1 MFNNNKILYGLVA
14 LVFGF
19 AMSFSTVNAQVTG
32 EQETTTQN
40 NFMGKV
46 VDASTGQPLSDVTV
60 QVEGQD
66 KEATTDENGQFT
78 LSNLQAGAT
87 GETGE
92 GMGGN
97 TGEITLR
104 IEHEGY
110 QTLTESINPADL
122 GQGQGQ
128 GQEGQ
133 QGEGNIKT
141 FELEPKEG
149 GGMEGDY

>member
-1 MFNNNKILYGLVA
+1 MFKNNKILYGLVA

-32 EQETTTQN
+32 EQETATQN

-66 KEATTDENGQFT
+66 QKATTDENGQFT

-87 GETGE
+87 GETSE
-92 GMGGN
+92 GMGG
-97 TGEITLR
+97 GEITLR

-110 QTLTESINPADL
+110 ETLTETINPSDL
-122 GQGQGQ
+122 GQGQ

-133 QGEGNIKT
+133 QDLKT

-149 GGMEGDY
+149 GMEGDY